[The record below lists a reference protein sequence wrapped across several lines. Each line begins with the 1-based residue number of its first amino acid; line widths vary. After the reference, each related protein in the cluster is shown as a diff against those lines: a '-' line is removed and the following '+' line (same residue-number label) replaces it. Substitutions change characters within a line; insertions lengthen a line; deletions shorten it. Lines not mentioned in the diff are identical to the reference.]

1 MKTNTTQHQRGA
13 ATLVATVVLVLLA
26 SLTVLVVNKS
36 SIGEQQRSGIDARSK
51 EVYAAGN
58 AALRYSFYRL
68 MLQYNDGNVATPVW
82 VSPDGLT
89 TSSDGSAPAGYYSE
103 LDYDLGAVTANEFEE
118 GIGSYSLN
126 KAKNPLDDT
135 RARIIFELIT
145 AEDEHPAIIEVT
157 APVIGATESHVQKT
171 ISMRVL
177 REDLGSG
184 STFDSPPLVIEDC
197 IPAGAVLGTPD
208 ITSDD
213 IAIATITGGSAAS
226 TTDCLDQGKFE
237 ISGGGVVGEPSNGGA
252 DSLAEALFGSEEAL
266 EDIKLAAEA
275 QEAADIPLA
284 DRTVIYVTEE
294 YLKEGTL
301 TNGTTPWHDNVGSL
315 DNPVILFFA
324 ENSLCPSMN
333 GSPVIY
339 GVVYFE
345 APEGGCENAGSGA
358 AVVFGTVAYEGSL
371 EKINANIEMVQVDF
385 GDGGES
391 ADSAKVIVPLPG
403 SWRDFTPEGI

>member
-1 MKTNTTQHQRGA
+1 MKMNTRQYQSGA

-103 LDYDLGAVTANEFEE
+103 LDYDLGAVTVNEFEE

-135 RARIIFELIT
+135 RPRIIFELIT

-184 STFDSPPLVIEDC
+184 STFNAPPLVVEDC
-197 IPAGAVLGTPD
+197 IPDGAVLGTPD

-213 IAIATITGGSAAS
+213 IAIATITGGGTA
-226 TTDCLDQGKFE
+226 DCLDPGHFE
-237 ISGGGVVGEPSNGGA
+237 ITGDGVVGEPSNGGA
-252 DSLAEALFGSEEAL
+252 DSLAEALFGSLEAL
-266 EDIKLAAEA
+266 DDIQTAAFAEENA
-275 QEAADIPLA
+275 EPPIPIA
-284 DRTVIYVTEE
+284 DRTVFYVTDSS
-294 YLKEGTL
+294 
-301 TNGTTPWHDNVGSL
+301 PWHEDVGSL
-315 DNPVILFFA
+315 DSPVILFFA
-324 ENSLCPSMN
+324 EESACPSMN
-333 GSPVIY
+333 GSPIIY
-339 GVVYFE
+339 GLVYFE
-345 APEGGCENAGSGA
+345 APEGGCENQGSGA
-358 AVVFGTVAYEGSL
+358 AVVFGTVAYEGDL
-371 EKINANIEMVQVDF
+371 TKINANIEMVQVHF
-385 GDGGES
+385 GNGGES